1 MSRIL
6 VHKPRDQKWP
16 IKRKTRLNTCA
27 LRRPVV
33 DTRLF
38 SVADEKDSER
48 SIPLKKYCLEKDA
61 KDLFKKNSR
70 SNPS

>member
-16 IKRKTRLNTCA
+16 IKRSVSIRCA